1 MIKKYFSAVLIFLSA
16 LLPASGQAGQPESLT
31 LKNVTV
37 EQLRQIYKK
46 YGYEHHI
53 AVKNA
58 QIPPIYL
65 EHFPSDYNRLQDA
78 DERNKLFI
86 RILTPLALRVNAEIM
101 AERTDMLKLRE
112 KYQKQKTLSAKEL
125 EQLENLAKKYDV
137 FTRLKGSERTELLLN
152 QLAIKINQ
160 VYPSFLISVAAV
172 ETAWGTSRI
181 VREANSL
188 YKELVWHTPEGL
200 EPQGETEDHTYRIRI
215 FPNLYESMKSFALK
229 FNSNVSYEHARFLR
243 NLRYRSGITPSGKSI
258 VHSMLFQSPLQNYI
272 GILDYT
278 ITFYQLMLLD
288 QAPLA
293 PSLPPPEKAP

>member
-101 AERTDMLKLRE
+101 AERADMLKLRE

-125 EQLENLAKKYDV
+125 EQLENLAKNMM
-137 FTRLKGSERTELLLN
+137 S
-152 QLAIKINQ
+152 
-160 VYPSFLISVAAV
+160 
-172 ETAWGTSRI
+172 
-181 VREANSL
+181 SL
-188 YKELVWHTPEGL
+188 V
-200 EPQGETEDHTYRIRI
+200 
-215 FPNLYESMKSFALK
+215 
-229 FNSNVSYEHARFLR
+229 
-243 NLRYRSGITPSGKSI
+243 
-258 VHSMLFQSPLQNYI
+258 
-272 GILDYT
+272 
-278 ITFYQLMLLD
+278 
-288 QAPLA
+288 
-293 PSLPPPEKAP
+293 